1 MARGR
6 KPGTTR
12 ESRENQ
18 LINLAINLVEK
29 RLRDGSATS
38 SEILHYL
45 KLGTTREQLEQERLR
60 HENELSQA
68 KTNKI
73 RADQESVEKI
83 DEVLK
88 AIRTYSGY
96 GSDDE

>member
-1 MARGR
+1 MARTR

-18 LINLAINLVEK
+18 LIALATNLVEK

-45 KLGTTREQLEQERLR
+45 KLGTTREQLEQERIR

-68 KTNKI
+68 KANKI

-96 GSDDE
+96 DTDEE